1 MKWFSH
7 LAAMTFGIGF
17 IEIVHE
23 LGLARFSES
32 RWLESIF
39 WLMLSTVFILGH
51 LYKKHR
57 ATP

>member
-23 LGLARFSES
+23 LGLAQFGES

-39 WLMLSTVFILGH
+39 WLMLSTVLLLAY
-51 LYKKHR
+51 LYEKHR
-57 ATP
+57 APH